1 MKERWW
7 KRMDFGLDSVR
18 KNMTPDEARL
28 EARYRLV
35 GHVTNEVVPGI
46 VRRVMS
52 LVSETTKESRK
63 SLK

>member
-7 KRMDFGLDSVR
+7 KRMDFGLDRVR
-18 KNMTPDEARL
+18 KNMTPAEARL

-35 GHVTNEVVPGI
+35 GHITNEVAPGI

-52 LVSETTKESRK
+52 LVSETTKESRRN
-63 SLK
+63 LK